1 MQWWTVSKTAQRSS
15 KVRVENWFQQKWLW
29 GIISLKSCFLWLYF
43 MVVNSS
49 SSGVELYRLKSL
61 FQQSEI
67 WLTNRASSLDLPLME
82 TFPYFNLSLFI
93 LEPKG
98 LNKTGLCSGLT
109 HPASELQ
116 ALSWLSG
123 LRAVFFSRKVL
134 EWHTLSHCKPEKFCC
149 LAYGKDS
156 FSQFKILRL
165 CKFFLSFPGA
175 TPLSFSIA
183 LSNETFCGKWNV
195 LYYTW

>member
-1 MQWWTVSKTAQRSS
+1 MALFYGCEKQQLWSWAIYVEITV
-15 KVRVENWFQQKWLW
+15 
-29 GIISLKSCFLWLYF
+29 
-43 MVVNSS
+43 
-49 SSGVELYRLKSL
+49 
-61 FQQSEI
+61 QQSEI
-67 WLTNRASSLDLPLME
+67 WLTNRASSLDLPSMKP
-82 TFPYFNLSLFI
+82 FPYFNLSLFI

-109 HPASELQ
+109 HQ

-183 LSNETFCGKWNV
+183 LSNETFCDQRNV